1 MHAPPFGGF
10 EEPPTGGGLAS
21 ARALLDPEQ
30 SMPGVAPQ
38 VVENNVVEAA
48 AAEDGVP
55 RWDGR
60 PGGAIGGLRVVPN
73 LNTASLNTASLNTA
87 SLNTASLNTASLNTA
102 SLNTANQNTANQHA
116 LRTEGP
122 AGTGGYRSVAE
133 MTVGAGLRPVTDAAG
148 GRRRRRAEDAPPVSQ
163 LRVVRDVPSTSS
175 TGGNGPG
182 DGHTGRRTGQTAGDG
197 AYRASP
203 KVVGSEGYRPLTE
216 PNGTGGFRPDPA
228 KHAESGA
235 EAESAPSS
243 ESSADLGG
251 RRASGPEEIT
261 DSARRNGSAR
271 TEQSPSNGAA
281 VGKVSSVD
289 SPSLGLERST
299 IGALGLA
306 EGSLGTGFHAYGEAA
321 PEVEMGSP
329 RWRESHSAPNGL
341 FRNRAI
347 ESSLPCAAVVSQQFT
362 APRLGYPPAPPVRFR
377 GTSQSPPGPAGGAVG
392 SPVNGAAPGDAAPGG
407 GPRNGA
413 AGVRSSG
420 QWQAAVPPPGVE
432 SSGSR
437 GDTGLF
443 EHNPVAD
450 SVSTTAQ
457 APVGGFG
464 LDHPGRAQP
473 PATDPYNTGYHE
485 SPRWDSQHEPSQLES
500 LESSQLEFLRQDPSP
515 HDSSRHESSRSGL
528 SRIGSSHDGLSY
540 QSAYGESA
548 YNGSSHGSPGTEVS
562 QEPAPYESS
571 QRESSPTGS
580 SHRGESDRAGYDEPS
595 YGSPGTGGYYQEP
608 PGTGVQY
615 RAPLESRSRHG
626 DPLGADS
633 YDTPLSA
640 GVDYIGSLP
649 TGALSSHSFSLPEA
663 DQPEYDR
670 SGYGQSEEQ
679 YGGQR
684 HGATASTDEP
694 GRHESPRHDT
704 RGGDGSPRYSSHF
717 EERSAAL
724 GSLDSSGLFK
734 SLSPRER

>member
-1 MHAPPFGGF
+1 MHAPPSGRF

-30 SMPGVAPQ
+30 STPGVAPHL
-38 VVENNVVEAA
+38 VENNVVEAA
-48 AAEDGVP
+48 AAEGGVP

-60 PGGAIGGLRVVPN
+60 PGGATGGLRVVPN

-87 SLNTASLNTASLNTA
+87 
-102 SLNTANQNTANQHA
+102 NQHA
-116 LRTEGP
+116 LQAEGP

-133 MTVGAGLRPVTDAAG
+133 MTVGAGLRPATDAAG

-163 LRVVRDVPSTSS
+163 LRVVRDAPSTSS
-175 TGGNGPG
+175 TSGNGAG
-182 DGHTGRRTGQTAGDG
+182 DGYTGRRTGQTAGDG
-197 AYRASP
+197 AYRTSP
-203 KVVGSEGYRPLTE
+203 EVVGSEGYRPHTE

-235 EAESAPSS
+235 DAESAPSS
-243 ESSADLGG
+243 ESSVDLGG
-251 RRASGPEEIT
+251 RRASGPEEVT
-261 DSARRNGSAR
+261 GSARRNGSAR

-289 SPSLGLERST
+289 SQSLGLERST
-299 IGALGLA
+299 IGALGPA

-377 GTSQSPPGPAGGAVG
+377 GTSQPPPGPVGGAVG

-407 GPRNGA
+407 GVRNGA

-420 QWQAAVPPPGVE
+420 QWQAAVPPHGVE
-432 SSGSR
+432 SSGSG
-437 GDTGLF
+437 GDTSLF
-443 EHNPVAD
+443 EHNPMAD
-450 SVSTTAQ
+450 SVSTTAL

-473 PATDPYNTGYHE
+473 PATDPYNTGYRE
-485 SPRWDSQHEPSQLES
+485 SPRWESQHEPSQLE
-500 LESSQLEFLRQDPSP
+500 FLRQEPSP

-528 SRIGSSHDGLSY
+528 SRNESSHDELSY
-540 QSAYGESA
+540 QSAYGGSA
-548 YNGSSHGSPGTEVS
+548 YNGSSHGSPGTELP
-562 QEPAPYESS
+562 QEPAPYESSQRESS

-595 YGSPGTGGYYQEP
+595 YGSLGTGGYYQEP
-608 PGTGVQY
+608 SGAGAPY
-615 RAPLESRSRHG
+615 RAPLESRPRHG

-649 TGALSSHSFSLPEA
+649 TGSLSSDSFSLSEA

-679 YGGQR
+679 HGGQR

-717 EERSAAL
+717 EQRSAAL